1 MPAESIRNGAYSA
14 GAVAARRQNGVAVP
28 FRERRLVE
36 RLSMRT
42 NHSPGQGHWILA
54 PSISLVW
61 YGPLV
66 QRILGATYTKSERFC
81 LPFSSQS
88 WCSIDRY
95 H

>member
-42 NHSPGQGHWILA
+42 NHSPGQGALDSRPEYFAGMVRA
-54 PSISLVW
+54 PGPAYFGRHIHKKRTVLFAIFRSIMVL
-61 YGPLV
+61 
-66 QRILGATYTKSERFC
+66 
-81 LPFSSQS
+81 
-88 WCSIDRY
+88 